1 MSALFIGFVAAT
13 SFLGFSYSGTDACVM
28 SSIDS
33 LAPLFPPISDGKQVT
48 LREAMRSAT
57 FPVLL
62 TPADRPP
69 VEVWLSNDEG
79 TVAFGIESRPDDS
92 YGPRIETIYIKQFDR
107 PRGERDA
114 YLDRSLRELPEAS
127 ETEISGVRAVVQPTC
142 SAREAQRGL
151 GPQVRTGTLYLY
163 GGTRLSEL
171 EDIAQAMLRH
181 AAAFH
186 R

>member
-28 SSIDS
+28 GSIDS
-33 LAPLFPPISDGKQVT
+33 LAPLFPPIADAKQVT
-48 LREAMRSAT
+48 LREAVRAAA

-62 TPADRPP
+62 PPPDRPP
-69 VEVWLSNDEG
+69 VEVWLSSDGG
-79 TVAFGIESRPDDS
+79 TIAFGIESRSDDGF
-92 YGPRIETIYIKQFDR
+92 YPRIETIYIKQFDR

-142 SAREAQRGL
+142 SAREPQRGL
-151 GPQVRTGTLYLY
+151 GPRVRTGTLYLY
-163 GGTRLSEL
+163 GGTDLSEL
-171 EDIAQAMLRH
+171 EDIAQAMLRR

-186 R
+186 H